1 MLLLKDPSQLT
12 NKQETHTY
20 ADHHF
25 HQPFNAFQVGDSDLV
40 PGRFPG
46 VSGKWRGM
54 HGSHHFDGVTFG
66 GD

>member
-1 MLLLKDPSQLT
+1 MLFLKDPSQLT

-40 PGRFPG
+40 PGRFRVFPENG
-46 VSGKWRGM
+46 EGCMEATISM
-54 HGSHHFDGVTFG
+54 E
-66 GD
+66 